1 MDEVRSPRNTPVM
14 PTIASKDA
22 ANYTTNGSPEE
33 HCAIC
38 RYWTMQPSPSD
49 EGLCL
54 IVSGTISPLGWCRY
68 FEHLAET
75 GERA

>member
-1 MDEVRSPRNTPVM
+1 M

-22 ANYTTNGSPEE
+22 ANYTARGTDAE

-38 RYWTMQPSPSD
+38 RYWAMQPSPSD
-49 EGLCL
+49 DGLCV

-68 FEHLAET
+68 FEH
-75 GERA
+75 ERESAA

>member
-1 MDEVRSPRNTPVM
+1 M

-22 ANYTTNGSPEE
+22 ANYTARGSDSE

-38 RYWTMQPSPSD
+38 RYWSLAPSPSD

-54 IVSGTISPLGWCRY
+54 IVSGTIHPWGWCRY
-68 FEHLAET
+68 FEHCLESAD
-75 GERA
+75 